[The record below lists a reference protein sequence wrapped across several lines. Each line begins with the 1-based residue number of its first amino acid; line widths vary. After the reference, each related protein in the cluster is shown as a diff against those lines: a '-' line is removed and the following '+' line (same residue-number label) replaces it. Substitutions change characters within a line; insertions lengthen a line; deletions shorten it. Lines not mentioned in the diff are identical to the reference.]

1 MPKVMCCQC
10 NTDFEVMKKFMI
22 KLNEGQAVLAERL
35 NQINN
40 IVIQM
45 PNMLA
50 HKRPLFKDK
59 YPCMPKAPPKP
70 RLSKPLKTF
79 PDEVIVSEK
88 RTRKLPQRLA
98 ESVQGCDL
106 DNIFVK
112 DGIMTADN
120 DNEMDIEKIDT
131 EALTRSFTPP
141 LPRHRGSGRQRNK
154 CDICGKS
161 FKLQGRLAHHR

>member
-1 MPKVMCCQC
+1 MV
-10 NTDFEVMKKFMI
+10 
-22 KLNEGQAVLAERL
+22 KLNEGQALLAERL
-35 NQINN
+35 NQVSN
-40 IVIQM
+40 ILIQM

-50 HKRPLFKDK
+50 DKRSLFKDK

-70 RLSKPLKTF
+70 RQMKPLKET
-79 PDEVIVSEK
+79 PEEEVIVSEK

-112 DGIMTADN
+112 DGIEKF
-120 DNEMDIEKIDT
+120 DNEVGADQKGIET
-131 EALTRSFTPP
+131 PLRSYTPP
-141 LPRHRGSGRQRNK
+141 PPTRQRGSGRQRNK
-154 CDICGKS
+154 CDVCGKI